1 MGLGTNLKILKI
13 NIRYFSQLFLS
24 YVLLILVAIGGLS
37 IVTVSFVK
45 QYVERQTIQNL
56 TRQLTYI
63 NHILLH
69 SDQPHILDQVL
80 KDIYTGQ
87 GYDFRLTMIAKN
99 GTVFFDSSK
108 AVYLMDNHNNR
119 PEVID
124 AKQHGIG
131 ASIRYSQTLNKKLVY
146 VAKKAENGDFHRLA
160 LPINYLQD
168 ELGRIRQKI
177 VLYTMT
183 IFGFCLL
190 FTFLMS
196 HWISAPLTGAINTL
210 NDIKNRNFK
219 RIQFKR
225 SSVKEINNLNLSL
238 VEVSD
243 NISQFIGEISREKEK
258 KDIILNNMINGLIVV
273 DQHLDIRLLNKA
285 AFQLFFDLSETNQ
298 TLHLSDFPIIFTFA
312 NEIMKNAD
320 VDPIE
325 IEHNN
330 GKTILISGSIY
341 SDAEEPQGILIA
353 QDITKLKRLE
363 STRQKFVANVS
374 HELKT
379 PITIIR
385 SMFETILASKEK
397 EIDIPV
403 DLLQKGM
410 RNTDRLNQ
418 IIDELLQLSK
428 LETTGGEIE
437 KERTNLNAICE
448 NVFQQCLPKANEKN
462 IKLISENNDQVLLC
476 NSNLLIQAL
485 KNLVENAIKYSS
497 DNTIITIAHVLKTN
511 ENKVVIHVIDQGPGI
526 EEKHIHRLFQRF
538 YRIDNARSRQMGG
551 TGLGL
556 AIVKHISQSHGGQ
569 AYVESIIGK
578 GSTFTIEIPYA

>member
-1 MGLGTNLKILKI
+1 MGLDTNLKTLKI
-13 NIRYFSQLFLS
+13 NIRYFTQLFFS
-24 YVLLILVAIGGLS
+24 YVLLLFVAIGGLS
-37 IVTVSFVK
+37 FLTVSFVK

-56 TRQLTYI
+56 TEQLTYI
-63 NHILLH
+63 NHILMH
-69 SDQPHILDQVL
+69 SNKPHILDQVL
-80 KDIYTGQ
+80 KNIYTGH
-87 GYDFRLTMIAKN
+87 GYDFRLTMIADN

-108 AVYLMDNHNNR
+108 AVHLMDNHKNR
-119 PEVID
+119 PEVIE
-124 AKQHGIG
+124 AQQNGIG
-131 ASIRYSQTLNKKLVY
+131 SSIRYSQTLNKKLVY
-146 VAKKAENGDFHRLA
+146 VAKRTENGDFHRLA
-160 LPINYLQD
+160 LPINYLHD
-168 ELGRIRQKI
+168 ELGRIREKI

-225 SSVKEINNLNLSL
+225 SSVKELNNLNLSL
-238 VEVSD
+238 VKVSD
-243 NISQFIGEISREKEK
+243 NISQFIGKISREKEK
-258 KDIILNNMINGLIVV
+258 KDIILNNMINGLIVI

-341 SDAEEPQGILIA
+341 SDAEEPRGILIA
-353 QDITKLKRLE
+353 QDIKKLKRLE

-397 EIDIPV
+397 EMDIPV

-437 KERTNLNAICE
+437 KEKANLNSITE
-448 NVFQQCLPKANEKN
+448 NVFQQCQPKANEKN
-462 IKLISENNDQVLLC
+462 IKLISENNDQVLFC
-476 NSNLLIQAL
+476 NSNLLTQAL

-497 DNTIITIAHVLKTN
+497 DNTTILIAHELNTN
-511 ENKVVIHVIDQGPGI
+511 ENKVIIQVIDQGPGI
-526 EEKHIHRLFQRF
+526 EEKHIHKLFQRF

-569 AYVESIIGK
+569 AYVKSDLGK
-578 GSTFTIEIPYA
+578 GSTFTIEIPYN

>member
-1 MGLGTNLKILKI
+1 M
-13 NIRYFSQLFLS
+13 
-24 YVLLILVAIGGLS
+24 
-37 IVTVSFVK
+37 
-45 QYVERQTIQNL
+45 
-56 TRQLTYI
+56 
-63 NHILLH
+63 
-69 SDQPHILDQVL
+69 
-80 KDIYTGQ
+80 
-87 GYDFRLTMIAKN
+87 
-99 GTVFFDSSK
+99 
-108 AVYLMDNHNNR
+108 
-119 PEVID
+119 
-124 AKQHGIG
+124 
-131 ASIRYSQTLNKKLVY
+131 
-146 VAKKAENGDFHRLA
+146 
-160 LPINYLQD
+160 
-168 ELGRIRQKI
+168 
-177 VLYTMT
+177 
-183 IFGFCLL
+183 
-190 FTFLMS
+190 
-196 HWISAPLTGAINTL
+196 
-210 NDIKNRNFK
+210 
-219 RIQFKR
+219 
-225 SSVKEINNLNLSL
+225 KEINNLNLSL
-238 VEVSD
+238 VKVSD
-243 NISQFIGEISREKEK
+243 NISQFIGKISREKEK
-258 KDIILNNMINGLIVV
+258 KDIILNNMINGLIVI

-330 GKTILISGSIY
+330 GKTILISGYIY
-341 SDAEEPQGILIA
+341 SDAEEPRGILIA

-397 EIDIPV
+397 EMDIPV

-437 KERTNLNAICE
+437 KEKANLNSITE
-448 NVFQQCLPKANEKN
+448 NVFQQCQPKANEKN
-462 IKLISENNDQVLLC
+462 IKLISENNDQVLFC
-476 NSNLLIQAL
+476 NSNLLTQAL

-497 DNTIITIAHVLKTN
+497 DNTTILIAHELNTN
-511 ENKVVIHVIDQGPGI
+511 ENKVIIQVIDQGPGI
-526 EEKHIHRLFQRF
+526 EEKHIHKLFQRF

-569 AYVESIIGK
+569 AYVKSDLGK
-578 GSTFTIEIPYA
+578 GSTFTIEIPYN

>member
-1 MGLGTNLKILKI
+1 LGTNLKILKI